1 MVIVAKFTPQDA
13 QRYARA
19 FASKNNNSQKSQ
31 ESQKTETESPNNKSQ
46 DRKDN
51 QTAIKVNL
59 EPEDTEHQAE
69 IAQLQSQNQNQ
80 YDITGTDM
88 TLRPC
93 AMGELRRAA
102 GAPTPLDTPP
112 LPRISDG
119 GEEGEGSAV
128 ERTRDIRQGIGD
140 SQLNDAGRRAIT
152 ISTILAGNGVKVKA
166 TASGERVGP
175 SPQEEKEMSPEEE
188 QQCSIV
194 DDLVRRSALHALI
207 PEPPGG
213 TSTEAIGIPASC
225 DASPAQGSVL
235 SQGEKPRMHSLEE
248 LTEKLLEEP
257 RVGSVDQQKENIED
271 LSSVII
277 TTTSEELREI
287 DTGPDLDLGALDQ
300 MHDLNDFNGIMDDI
314 NLTTIDDAEGINFP
328 ESGRDQSSYLPDSS
342 WGPIFGTTMWNNIAM
357 GTITDFV
364 VGHENLAGLLPT
376 RSGRGLGRGSDTV
389 DIQGKFKEEEQSF
402 LSTSTESFDFE
413 ELPPSLQEEQLLLA
427 DSIPPASQEE
437 QPGITSHDFKS
448 MEKTESGAAG
458 TLAQEELCAPTR
470 TPDDSNIE
478 NYNNYHCSIVSDM
491 TIDAAVG
498 EGDVDGNPLT
508 RSEYDQVD
516 TGEAATITK
525 VLAGTTVKKKDDTV
539 IVATEGDTHGK
550 IIGYNCGYYY
560 DCDYWDEYDIRDKN
574 MEIEPGTRMPSA
586 SYLSPCKALLRA
598 GDFVFTGQPPG
609 G

>member
-19 FASKNNNSQKSQ
+19 FASKNNNSQESQ

-248 LTEKLLEEP
+248 LMEKLLEEP

-300 MHDLNDFNGIMDDI
+300 MHDLDDFNGIMDEI

-376 RSGRGLGRGSDTV
+376 RSGEKPPDVQHLVGS
-389 DIQGKFKEEEQSF
+389 
-402 LSTSTESFDFE
+402 
-413 ELPPSLQEEQLLLA
+413 LPPSLQEERPLLA
-427 DSIPPASQEE
+427 DPLSPSHQEE
-437 QPGITSHDFKS
+437 P
-448 MEKTESGAAG
+448 
-458 TLAQEELCAPTR
+458 CAPTR
-470 TPDDSNIE
+470 ALDASNIE
-478 NYNNYHCSIVSDM
+478 NYNNNYHCSIVPSVI
-491 TIDAAVG
+491 IDADIDEG
-498 EGDVDGNPLT
+498 EVDEDPPT
-508 RSEYDQVD
+508 RSEYDQ
-516 TGEAATITK
+516 TNKGESITIME
-525 VLAGTTVKKKDDTV
+525 VIAGTDVKKKDDTV

-560 DCDYWDEYDIRDKN
+560 DCDYWDEYDIRDEN
-574 MEIEPGTRMPSA
+574 MEIESGTRMPSA

>member
-1 MVIVAKFTPQDA
+1 MVIIAKFTPQDA

-19 FASKNNNSQKSQ
+19 FASKNNNSQESQ

-59 EPEDTEHQAE
+59 EPEDTEDQAE

-119 GEEGEGSAV
+119 GEEGEGSTV

-152 ISTILAGNGVKVKA
+152 ISTILAGSGVKMKA
-166 TASGERVGP
+166 GTASSDVP
-175 SPQEEKEMSPEEE
+175 FAQE
-188 QQCSIV
+188 QLC
-194 DDLVRRSALHALI
+194 
-207 PEPPGG
+207 
-213 TSTEAIGIPASC
+213 TSG
-225 DASPAQGSVL
+225 
-235 SQGEKPRMHSLEE
+235 LEE
-248 LTEKLLEEP
+248 LMEEFTEEL
-257 RVGSVDQQKENIED
+257 RVGSVGQQKENIVD
-271 LSSVII
+271 LSPVII
-277 TTTSEELREI
+277 TATTSELREI

-300 MHDLNDFNGIMDDI
+300 MHDLDDFNGIMDDI

-376 RSGRGLGRGSDTV
+376 RSGRGLGCGSDTV
-389 DIQGKFKEEEQSF
+389 DMLDKFKEETQSF
-402 LSTSTESFDFE
+402 LVTLPEPSDFE
-413 ELPPSLQEEQLLLA
+413 EPPDVQHLVGSLPPSLQEERPLLVDPL
-427 DSIPPASQEE
+427 SPSHQEE
-437 QPGITSHDFKS
+437 P
-448 MEKTESGAAG
+448 
-458 TLAQEELCAPTR
+458 CAPTR
-470 TPDDSNIE
+470 ALDASNIE
-478 NYNNYHCSIVSDM
+478 NYNNNYHILGHNFHKNNDNNSNNNNI
-491 TIDAAVG
+491 
-498 EGDVDGNPLT
+498 
-508 RSEYDQVD
+508 
-516 TGEAATITK
+516 
-525 VLAGTTVKKKDDTV
+525 
-539 IVATEGDTHGK
+539 
-550 IIGYNCGYYY
+550 NCH
-560 DCDYWDEYDIRDKN
+560 
-574 MEIEPGTRMPSA
+574 
-586 SYLSPCKALLRA
+586 
-598 GDFVFTGQPPG
+598 
-609 G
+609 